1 MTTDDK
7 KRFLELMNGC
17 ASSYSKQME
26 KNAISIFWDFL
37 KDYDIGDV
45 EKAFRQH
52 LRASKFFPTIAEIIE
67 HIPNANAQEHIGAD
81 EAWIIAKTAMNPNSS
96 VCATNEILQAFDTV
110 QAVYSNRDENPA
122 RMAFREAYN
131 RIVKASG
138 IKPRWFMSVG
148 EDKAQAEA
156 VALKAVQ
163 LGRLPAGA
171 ADKYRIE
178 APTTTVTKLIE
189 GYVSKT
195 TAEIRQDAMAGI
207 KLSLVSSTKK
217 PREKITLTDD
227 QYAEQPWYLKETQ
240 QYSHGG
246 MKCQ

>member
-1 MTTDDK
+1 MTQDE
-7 KRFLELMNGC
+7 KRKFAELMSGC
-17 ASSYSKQME
+17 AASYRQEIDQATTK
-26 KNAISIFWDFL
+26 IFWGML
-37 KDYDIGDV
+37 EGYALEDV
-45 EKAFRQH
+45 QQAVTKH

-67 HIPNANAQEHIGAD
+67 HIPNANAHEHIGAD

-96 VCATNEILQAFDTV
+96 VCATDEILQAFDTV
-110 QAVYSNRDENPA
+110 QAVYNHRDENPA

-195 TAEIRQDAMAGI
+195 TADIRQDAMAGI

-227 QYAEQPWYLKETQ
+227 QYEEQPWYLKETNQ
-240 QYSHGG
+240 KPLGKQ
-246 MKCQ
+246 CR

>member
-1 MTTDDK
+1 MTQDE
-7 KRFLELMNGC
+7 KRKFAELMSGC
-17 ASSYSKQME
+17 AASYRQEIDQATTK
-26 KNAISIFWDFL
+26 IFWGML
-37 KDYDIGDV
+37 EGYELRDV
-45 EKAFRQH
+45 QQAVDKH
-52 LRASKFFPTIAEIIE
+52 LRASKFFPTIAELIE
-67 HIPNANAQEHIGAD
+67 HIPNANAHEHIGAD

-96 VCATNEILQAFDTV
+96 VCATDEILQAFDTV
-110 QAVYSNRDENPA
+110 QAVYNHRDENPA

-138 IKPRWFMSVG
+138 VRPRWFMSVG

-163 LGRLPAGA
+163 LGRLPTGA

-195 TAEIRQDAMAGI
+195 TAEIRQDAMTGI
-207 KLSLVSSTKK
+207 KLSLVSNTKK

-227 QYAEQPWYLKETQ
+227 QYAELPWYLKETSQ
-240 QYSHGG
+240 QQGSQ
-246 MKCQ
+246 C